1 MKSAKPLWALSD
13 IPLSSS
19 HAGDLHV
26 QSHVL
31 TEACAQGQGLVCIK
45 HSLMTAVPLPGVT
58 WPVRHEVSSPFVLH
72 PLWEPQQDPYII
84 IGGLGAI
91 GRAGSGQKKGCCL
104 FLINETRKEKRKEAR
119 KGSKAGTYLEN
130 NLPLKT
136 TSPNNAVLTGRVIHF
151 VWKKEKKKKKKKIHL
166 FFGRANCCWRAKLF
180 ILWLVLTM
188 GCWANYTHPSASDC
202 RKLRL
207 DMKAL

>member
-1 MKSAKPLWALSD
+1 M
-13 IPLSSS
+13 SSS

-84 IGGLGAI
+84 ISGLGAI

-119 KGSKAGTYLEN
+119 KGSKAGIYLEN

-151 VWKKEKKKKKKKIHL
+151 IWKKEKKKKKKKIHL
-166 FFGRANCCWRAKLF
+166 FLAEATAAEEL
-180 ILWLVLTM
+180 
-188 GCWANYTHPSASDC
+188 NYLSSGWC
-202 RKLRL
+202 
-207 DMKAL
+207 